1 RLGGGFAVGR
11 QGSLVLPLVDP
22 TSGEHPKWA
31 WFWLARI
38 LKSELVKV
46 FHNGMFD
53 TFLLRWHHLPVHKWR
68 WDTLGEHHLLDP
80 ADRHTLAYCARP
92 DLPTG
97 FSKEQAEEPEVRPG
111 GGGGGGGG
119 GGERGRGGLRPC
131 FWGGGGRAP
140 RHTIELHLIYKSRL
154 AEAGLLPVYRAH
166 YKRTMWAGLDLSL
179 EGMTV
184 DHQERDR
191 L

>member
-80 ADRHTLAYCARP
+80 ADRHTLGYCARR
-92 DLPTG
+92 DLRPVFWEG
-97 FSKEQAEEPEVRPG
+97 GGKEQEGGPRG
-111 GGGGGGGG
+111 GGKR
-119 GGERGRGGLRPC
+119 ERANRPQGLR
-131 FWGGGGRAP
+131 
-140 RHTIELHLIYKSRL
+140 
-154 AEAGLLPVYRAH
+154 
-166 YKRTMWAGLDLSL
+166 D
-179 EGMTV
+179 
-184 DHQERDR
+184 
-191 L
+191 